1 MAKGLGLIG
10 LGNMGRP
17 IAENLLRN
25 GFSLSIFA
33 RKDQVREEMRALGAD
48 VALSP
53 GALAKRSDIIILVVT
68 DSNAVGEILFKRD
81 GICGGAAKGTIVV
94 DMTTSDP
101 QFSQRFANRLWKKG
115 IEYLDAPISGGV
127 LGARNGQ
134 LLIIAG
140 GKKEIYERC
149 IAVFEAVSK
158 KTIYMGEVG
167 SGHLTKLIHNQL
179 TFATFLANCEAVV
192 LGEKLGLSMDS
203 MIEVFNHGT
212 ARSYSTEVRFP
223 KFILQKTYDFGSTFG
238 TVYKD
243 ISMVRKLGR
252 RAGLRLPI
260 STCVYNYFRYAVDRG
275 DREGD
280 WSKMFLKM
288 KDLLMR

>member
-1 MAKGLGLIG
+1 MSERLGLIG

-17 IAENLLRN
+17 MAENFLKRR
-25 GFSLSIFA
+25 FSLTIFA
-33 RKDQVREEMRALGAD
+33 RKDHVREEMIALGAE
-48 VALSP
+48 VVPSP
-53 GALAKRSDIIILVVT
+53 GELAKRSDIIILIVT
-68 DSNAVGEILFKRD
+68 DAYAVRELLFERD
-81 GICGGAAKGTIVV
+81 SIFKEAGKGTIVV

-101 QFSQRFANRLWKKG
+101 RFSKGFARRLSKKG

-127 LGARNGQ
+127 LGARSGQ

-149 IAVFEAVSK
+149 IPVFEAVSK

-167 SGHLTKLIHNQL
+167 SGHLAKLIHNQL

-192 LGEKLGLSMDS
+192 LGERLGLSMDS

-223 KFILQKTYDFGSTFG
+223 EFILPKTFDFGSTFG

-260 STCVYNYFRYAVDRG
+260 SKCVYDYFRHAVDRG
-275 DREGD
+275 DREED
-280 WSKMFLKM
+280 WSKILLKM
-288 KDLLMR
+288 KDLLIR